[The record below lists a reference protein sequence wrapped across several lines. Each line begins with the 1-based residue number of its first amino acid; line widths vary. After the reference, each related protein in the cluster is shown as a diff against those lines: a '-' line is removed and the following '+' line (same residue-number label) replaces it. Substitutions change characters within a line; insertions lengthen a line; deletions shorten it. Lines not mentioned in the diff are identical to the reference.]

1 MYCSRSWLAEFHAIF
16 PCAKTLAFS
25 IHFRMDSSI
34 SLYSSKCEDAW
45 KVSST
50 QMNVNPFW
58 RVGNSSLTCVFGYSH
73 PREWPLS
80 LWHWKGSWKVTC
92 LWKICQKFPSALR
105 VINQVHNT
113 FISLFLTL
121 HSHLIL
127 FTPFYHLFPSHWV
140 KKVASRDCILQ
151 DLNTNSQAGYHSKY
165 SVCYPSLEGR
175 GRGREDQEIKVLI
188 GCEWFEA
195 SLAYM
200 KKKILRKSW
209 TALNLRWCIYG
220 YVCNFKIF
228 RSILNC
234 FYRTH

>member
-1 MYCSRSWLAEFHAIF
+1 
-16 PCAKTLAFS
+16 
-25 IHFRMDSSI
+25 MDSSI

-50 QMNVNPFW
+50 QMNVNSIW
-58 RVGNSSLTCVFGYSH
+58 RMGNSSLTCVFGCGH

-80 LWHWKGSWKVTC
+80 LWHWKGSWKVTG
-92 LWKICQKFPSALR
+92 LWKIWQRFPSDLK

-113 FISLFLTL
+113 FISLFPTL
-121 HSHLIL
+121 HSHLL
-127 FTPFYHLFPSHWV
+127 LPTSFHHLSPSHWV
-140 KKVASRDCILQ
+140 KEVASRDCILQ
-151 DLNTNSQAGYHSKY
+151 DLNTIVYHHQLLSWVPQKVQCLL
-165 SVCYPSLEGR
+165 SHSWGQR
-175 GRGREDQEIKVLI
+175 QEDQEIKVLI

-195 SLAYM
+195 SLEYM
-200 KKKILRKSW
+200 KKKLRKSQA
-209 TALNLRWCIYG
+209 TQNLGWCIYG